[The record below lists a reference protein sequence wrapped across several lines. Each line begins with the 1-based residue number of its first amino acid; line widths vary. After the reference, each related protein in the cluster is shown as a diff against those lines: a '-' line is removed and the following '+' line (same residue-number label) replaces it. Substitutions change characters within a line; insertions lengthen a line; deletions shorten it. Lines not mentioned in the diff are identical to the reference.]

1 MWDTVEQ
8 WSLMADSR
16 RKVGDRRLI
25 YREASGT
32 LRLHKEVQTKE
43 VQIFII
49 KHQFRTEG
57 VRSSP
62 STYL

>member
-8 WSLMADSR
+8 WLLMADSR
-16 RKVGDRRLI
+16 RQVEDRRLI
-25 YREASGT
+25 YREASGA
-32 LRLHKEVQTKE
+32 LRLRKRAETKE

-57 VRSSP
+57 ARSSP
-62 STYL
+62 ST